1 MKQIVILFHSDEYGD
16 AEHAKGV
23 LEEEL
28 QTFAVEGFYVGKE
41 IFQTKGMQY
50 IFRDIDSPVRQNR
63 TVEIEKLYIS
73 DALKKHESLLQYSH
87 AKETIWHEDP
97 TNSVIDYVMDAK
109 GEYPSGMVMRYIV
122 ENDVVEE
129 IEVEAYR
136 AHRTGYFETEEE
148 AQEQLANIQKE
159 AEERRKRLEEKNE
172 KKEPKRTRRKKEK
185 IES

>member
-28 QTFAVEGFYVGKE
+28 QTFAVEGMYIGKE

-50 IFRDIDSPVRQNR
+50 IFRDIDSPVPQNR
-63 TVEIEKLYIS
+63 TLEIEKLYIS
-73 DALKKHESLLQYSH
+73 DVLKKHESLSQYSH
-87 AKETIWHEDP
+87 AKKTIWHEDP
-97 TNSVIDYVMDAK
+97 TNSVVDYVMDAK
-109 GEYPSGMVMRYIV
+109 GEYPSGMVMRYII

-136 AHRTGYFETEEE
+136 AHRAGYFETKKE
-148 AQEQLANIQKE
+148 AESVLNEQQKE
-159 AEERRKRLEEKNE
+159 AEEERKRLEEKNE
-172 KKEPKRTRRKKEK
+172 KKEPKRTRRKKDKVEA
-185 IES
+185 